1 MKNRPPLSIPVAGS
15 SIVPIMVFS
24 CGHEHYSQ
32 EGIMSALQQTFN
44 KIEFLVFVDEPQ
56 DNSAAIISS
65 LGHSKVWVS
74 LLLPSKA
81 LSVAKDVYFVSF
93 DPSAALSLGGTEK
106 QASYIKKALALL

>member
-56 DNSAAIISS
+56 DNSAAIISA
-65 LGHSKVWVS
+65 
-74 LLLPSKA
+74 LPKKYNFFFGSQQGMGLPA
-81 LSVAKDVYFVSF
+81 AAKQGAVCGQRRTFCF
-93 DPSAALSLGGTEK
+93 
-106 QASYIKKALALL
+106 I